1 MGNLRQASSAGRPAL
16 MGGFQAGFWGSI
28 DERIAAAI
36 VLVVAFIVTVALLFV
51 YNIEAAPENA
61 RVLAD
66 GERRTYA
73 STPCVIFNK
82 LERELIANR
91 HEINDP
97 QKPLQLHQY
106 ANEVGIGEV
115 RNLKGWRRDQ
125 ACNYIN
131 GYDQIVTVLDRLLGY
146 RSRWTPE
153 GQWRW

>member
-1 MGNLRQASSAGRPAL
+1 MGTANEQ
-16 MGGFQAGFWGSI
+16 
-28 DERIAAAI
+28 IAAAI
-36 VLVVAFIVTVALLFV
+36 VLVVAFIVTVALLFL
-51 YNIEAAPENA
+51 YSIELAPENA

-91 HEINDP
+91 NEVDDP
-97 QKPLQLHQY
+97 QKPLQLLSF

-125 ACNYIN
+125 VCNYIN
-131 GYDQIVTVLDRLLGY
+131 GFDQIVTVLDRLLGY
-146 RSRWTPE
+146 RSRWTSE

>member
-1 MGNLRQASSAGRPAL
+1 MGTANEQ
-16 MGGFQAGFWGSI
+16 
-28 DERIAAAI
+28 IAAAI
-36 VLVVAFIVTVALLFV
+36 VLVVAFIVTLALLFL
-51 YNIEAAPENA
+51 YSIEPAPENA

-91 HEINDP
+91 HEVEDP
-97 QKPLQLHQY
+97 QKPLQLLQF

-125 ACNYIN
+125 VCNYIN
-131 GYDQIVTVLDRLLGY
+131 GFDQIVTVLDRLLGY
-146 RSRWTPE
+146 RSRWTAE

>member
-1 MGNLRQASSAGRPAL
+1 MGTANEQ
-16 MGGFQAGFWGSI
+16 
-28 DERIAAAI
+28 IAAAI
-36 VLVVAFIVTVALLFV
+36 VLVVAFIVTVALLFL
-51 YNIEAAPENA
+51 YSIELAPENA

-91 HEINDP
+91 NEVDDP
-97 QKPLQLHQY
+97 QKPLQLLSF

-115 RNLKGWRRDQ
+115 RSLKGWRRDQ
-125 ACNYIN
+125 VCNYIN
-131 GYDQIVTVLDRLLGY
+131 GFDQIVTVLDRLLGY
-146 RSRWTPE
+146 RSRWTAE

>member
-1 MGNLRQASSAGRPAL
+1 MGNPRHAPAAGRLAFT
-16 MGGFQAGFWGSI
+16 GGFWGTAN
-28 DERIAAAI
+28 EQVAAAI
-36 VLVVAFIVTVALLFV
+36 VLVVAFIVSVAMLFL
-51 YNIEAAPENA
+51 YSIEPAPENA

-82 LERELIANR
+82 LERELIVNR
-91 HEINDP
+91 HEVDDP
-97 QKPLQLHQY
+97 QKPLQLQPY

-125 ACNYIN
+125 TCNYIN

>member
-1 MGNLRQASSAGRPAL
+1 MGTANEQ
-16 MGGFQAGFWGSI
+16 
-28 DERIAAAI
+28 IAAAI
-36 VLVVAFIVTVALLFV
+36 VLVVAFIVTLALLFL
-51 YNIEAAPENA
+51 YSIEPAPENA

-91 HEINDP
+91 HEVEDP
-97 QKPLQLHQY
+97 QKPLQLLQF

-115 RNLKGWRRDQ
+115 RNLKGWRRDEV
-125 ACNYIN
+125 CNYIN
-131 GYDQIVTVLDRLLGY
+131 GFDQIVTVLDRLLGY
-146 RSRWTPE
+146 RSRWTAE

>member
-1 MGNLRQASSAGRPAL
+1 MGTANEQ
-16 MGGFQAGFWGSI
+16 
-28 DERIAAAI
+28 IAAAI
-36 VLVVAFIVTVALLFV
+36 VLVVAFIVTVALLFL
-51 YNIEAAPENA
+51 YSIELAPENA

-91 HEINDP
+91 NEVDDP
-97 QKPLQLHQY
+97 QKPLQLLSF

-125 ACNYIN
+125 VCNYIN
-131 GYDQIVTVLDRLLGY
+131 GFDQIVTVLDRLLGY
-146 RSRWTPE
+146 RSRWTAE